1 MEFLQNHSQLIGI
14 LLMPLTYGF
23 TGWFTNVVALKMTF
37 YPLNFIG
44 IPPYLGWQGIV
55 PRKATGLALKAVQML
70 TERLVRVEEFFGK
83 LDPEMIRKNFEPVIL
98 KEVPPAVD
106 QMVNSLED
114 KYRNLIN
121 EEDRKKI
128 VLLAEEEAVSKVKE
142 LTVLLKENANKV
154 FNLKTVVL
162 KNLTG
167 KNVSIIVDIFQG
179 VGKKEF
185 KFIERSGWYF
195 GAALGILQ
203 MGFWYLYPQ
212 WWTLPVQGVI
222 VGYITNWLALYMI
235 FRPLYPKKILF
246 LSYHGLF
253 LKRQEEVSREYSR
266 MFATHVLTPKNI
278 MEEVL
283 YKRTARAVIEAIED
297 QTGKIIREK
306 SGDTSSDLI
315 EILDKETGKI
325 QPKLMEEM
333 IGMLSASSSTME
345 KLISRSMN
353 VEESMFQKMKV
364 LPPEEFEPILRTA
377 FQEDEFILILI
388 GSVLGALVGLMQAV
402 YMIYLG

>member
-142 LTVLLKENANKV
+142 LTVLLKENA
-154 FNLKTVVL
+154 
-162 KNLTG
+162 
-167 KNVSIIVDIFQG
+167 
-179 VGKKEF
+179 
-185 KFIERSGWYF
+185 
-195 GAALGILQ
+195 
-203 MGFWYLYPQ
+203 
-212 WWTLPVQGVI
+212 
-222 VGYITNWLALYMI
+222 
-235 FRPLYPKKILF
+235 
-246 LSYHGLF
+246 
-253 LKRQEEVSREYSR
+253 
-266 MFATHVLTPKNI
+266 
-278 MEEVL
+278 
-283 YKRTARAVIEAIED
+283 
-297 QTGKIIREK
+297 
-306 SGDTSSDLI
+306 
-315 EILDKETGKI
+315 
-325 QPKLMEEM
+325 
-333 IGMLSASSSTME
+333 
-345 KLISRSMN
+345 
-353 VEESMFQKMKV
+353 
-364 LPPEEFEPILRTA
+364 
-377 FQEDEFILILI
+377 
-388 GSVLGALVGLMQAV
+388 
-402 YMIYLG
+402 